1 MKVAHLIPLLFS
13 CVGGLQVCVHNIC
26 ERHAQQ
32 GVEVYVFCGDLP
44 PAGFR
49 ASYSV
54 EKMVALTEE
63 ALLRVVHG

>member
-1 MKVAHLIPLLFS
+1 
-13 CVGGLQVCVHNIC
+13 VCVHNIC